1 MLTRIPV
8 LARYFIVASA
18 LLTGCNG
25 SSTQNKQ
32 SVNGTSSST
41 ANTPAAVV
49 SRETES
55 TKNVD
60 ATKPSSG
67 DHEMIYKVGQYPSK
81 PNWMTQKQWESYI
94 DWESKHIH
102 QQEAPMRN
110 VEARIRKVLS
120 NVLGRNQIREV
131 TAVQGSGAARSIE
144 GLIAMVDV
152 YSDQSRDHAQ
162 ERAATAYV
170 LVLNAGLTINRVI
183 VTVYLRQEH
192 KGLMD
197 HALYSLQADRGERPM
212 ILQEFTPLR

>member
-1 MLTRIPV
+1 MQTRIPV
-8 LARYFIVASA
+8 LALCIIVASA
-18 LLTGCNG
+18 LLCGCNG
-25 SSTQNKQ
+25 SS
-32 SVNGTSSST
+32 SST
-41 ANTPAAVV
+41 TTTPAAVV
-49 SRETES
+49 SGEPES
-55 TKNVD
+55 AKQVD
-60 ATKPSSG
+60 ATKPSSTG
-67 DHEMIYKVGQYPSK
+67 DHEVIYKVGQYPSR
-81 PNWMTQKQWESYI
+81 PDWMTQKQWESYI

-152 YSDQSRDHAQ
+152 YSDQSREHAQ
-162 ERAATAYV
+162 ERAATACV
-170 LVLNAGLTINRVI
+170 LVLHAGLNINRVI
-183 VTVYLRQEH
+183 VTVYLRLEQ

-197 HALYSLQADRGERPM
+197 HALYSLQADRGGRPM